1 MVLIAVYII
10 FVVSFFGN
18 LFVEN
23 HIFPAH
29 FTLLAEALIY
39 FIFLYSLLT
48 SKRNARKFHWH
59 LFYTFLFVALIACY
73 SIAINLHFNIQIIL
87 SFRIFWR
94 FFIFYLAII
103 NIGFEETDFKKI
115 NRFISVLLI
124 LQIPI
129 VVAQFIMHGGIA
141 ERNFGSFYEG
151 GAVSTIYPVT
161 AIMYLM
167 GYFAFFK
174 AKLIYLLLGAGFI
187 VWSILGA
194 KKAVFFLFPLG
205 FMGMY
210 YYIYIKG
217 KSLGLVKH
225 IANLGLI
232 IVLIIVTSFFILKYN
247 RQLNP
252 DRIVGGKADFKY
264 AFEYGMEQ
272 SIRVDPD
279 NPDVATGRLSTLVF
293 AFSYLKDGGF
303 GKFLFGYG
311 PGVLTQSIIYNQ
323 NDPRLITFK
332 LGYGMTPLTKIAL
345 EYGVLGIIFYG
356 LIIITFLRM
365 CLKYYSIETDPYWK
379 AFAAGSLG
387 LAFFMIFLFCFYNT
401 ISING
406 DSFPLFYFY
415 IMGVIFVRLNIASHS
430 PNPQSSV
437 D

>member
-1 MVLIAVYII
+1 
-10 FVVSFFGN
+10 
-18 LFVEN
+18 
-23 HIFPAH
+23 
-29 FTLLAEALIY
+29 
-39 FIFLYSLLT
+39 
-48 SKRNARKFHWH
+48 
-59 LFYTFLFVALIACY
+59 
-73 SIAINLHFNIQIIL
+73 
-87 SFRIFWR
+87 
-94 FFIFYLAII
+94 
-103 NIGFEETDFKKI
+103 
-115 NRFISVLLI
+115 
-124 LQIPI
+124 
-129 VVAQFIMHGGIA
+129 
-141 ERNFGSFYEG
+141 
-151 GAVSTIYPVT
+151 
-161 AIMYLM
+161 LM